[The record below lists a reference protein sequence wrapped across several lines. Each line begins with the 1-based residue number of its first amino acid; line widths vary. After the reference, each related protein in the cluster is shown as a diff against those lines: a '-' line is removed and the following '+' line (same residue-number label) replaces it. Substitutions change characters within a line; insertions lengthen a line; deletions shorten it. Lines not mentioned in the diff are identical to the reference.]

1 MPNKVQYIHNNK
13 SRTAL
18 YIIVTCLY
26 TLILYFY
33 MSSNSLLWILGTYSI
48 TFNLLT
54 DINECIEG
62 TSGFQHICHNNIGSF
77 TCSCNPGYVPPGTN
91 WKSCVGK
98 LMYRLFCVF
107 ALSSQ
112 FNVMCPGLST
122 KYSGSL
128 LHPSLS
134 LLTNHVY

>member
-1 MPNKVQYIHNNK
+1 MP
-13 SRTAL
+13 L
-18 YIIVTCLY
+18 YS
-26 TLILYFY
+26 TLIVLKFFAVDFRYIQY
-33 MSSNSLLWILGTYSI
+33 I

-62 TSGFQHICHNNIGSF
+62 TSGCQHNCHNNIGSF

-107 ALSSQ
+107 ALSFTHTQ

-134 LLTNHVY
+134 LLTNHVYCLKAYLFIPAST